1 MKHINWNTEK
11 SMKLK
16 ELRGICFEDV
26 IYYIEKGDILHDY
39 EHPNQKR
46 YSGQRIMVIGINNYA
61 YLVPYVEDEEEILD
75 GFEKGEWVPVK
86 NLSKRK
92 AELMKYAR
100 NTLKKDKRLNIRI
113 SERDLNELQ
122 RKALIEGLPY
132 QTYVSSII
140 HKFVN
145 GKLIEAKN

>member
-1 MKHINWNTEK
+1 MKTKLSTE
-11 SMKLK
+11 
-16 ELRGICFEDV
+16 
-26 IYYIEKGDILHDY
+26 EK
-39 EHPNQKR
+39 
-46 YSGQRIMVIGINNYA
+46 
-61 YLVPYVEDEEEILD
+61 EILES
-75 GFEKGEWVPVK
+75 FEKGEWVPVK
-86 NLSKRK
+86 DLTKRK

-122 RKALIEGLPY
+122 RKAVIEGLPY
-132 QTYVSSII
+132 QTYISSII

>member
-1 MKHINWNTEK
+1 MKTA
-11 SMKLK
+11 LT
-16 ELRGICFEDV
+16 
-26 IYYIEKGDILHDY
+26 
-39 EHPNQKR
+39 
-46 YSGQRIMVIGINNYA
+46 
-61 YLVPYVEDEEEILD
+61 EEEKEILNS
-75 GFEKGEWVPVK
+75 FEKGEWIPEK

-92 AELMKYAR
+92 KELIQYAR

-122 RKALIEGLPY
+122 RKAVSEGLPY

-145 GKLIEAKN
+145 GNLIGKRYEI